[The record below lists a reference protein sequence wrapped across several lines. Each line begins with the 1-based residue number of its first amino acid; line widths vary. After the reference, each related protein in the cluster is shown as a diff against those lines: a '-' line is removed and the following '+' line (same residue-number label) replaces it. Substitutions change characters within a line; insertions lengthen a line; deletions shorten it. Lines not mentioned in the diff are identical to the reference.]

1 MSALAHGNVPAT
13 KRARHQQIA
22 EILAHS
28 DVHAQ
33 TELAT
38 LLAENGVVVNQATLS
53 RDLVELGAVK
63 VRRGDGSLVYAVPG
77 AGGDRSPVAG
87 ESAVF
92 EARLARLCQEILV
105 SAEGSANL
113 AILRTPPGAAQY
125 LASAIDYAAL
135 APVMGSDR
143 RGRHRPR
150 RGPRPGR
157 RRRRRSALPRLHP
170 PPAGRIAPAVTG
182 SRRPIRP
189 RQSLNPQTLICLD
202 QEETL

>member
-1 MSALAHGNVPAT
+1 MTAVTHGSVPAT
-13 KRARHQQIA
+13 KRARHQQIV
-22 EILAHS
+22 EILART

-33 TELAT
+33 TELAA
-38 LLAENGVVVNQATLS
+38 LLAGHGVVVNQATLS

-63 VRRGDGSLVYAVPG
+63 VRRNDGTLVYAVPG
-77 AGGDRSPVAG
+77 EGGDRSPQSG

-135 APVMGSDR
+135 APVMGTIAGDDTVLVVSRDPSGAADVAQRFLDYTR
-143 RGRHRPR
+143 RHSPD
-150 RGPRPGR
+150 
-157 RRRRRSALPRLHP
+157 H
-170 PPAGRIAPAVTG
+170 
-182 SRRPIRP
+182 
-189 RQSLNPQTLICLD
+189 D
-202 QEETL
+202 D

>member
-1 MSALAHGNVPAT
+1 MSTLAHGNVPAT

-135 APVMGSDR
+135 APVMGTI
-143 RGRHRPR
+143 
-150 RGPRPGR
+150 
-157 RRRRRSALPRLHP
+157 
-170 PPAGRIAPAVTG
+170 AGDDTVLVVARDPVGAADVAQRFLDYT
-182 SRRPIRP
+182 RRPLTP
-189 RQSLNPQTLICLD
+189 TTPHPQTLNDLD
-202 QEETL
+202 QEENL

>member
-1 MSALAHGNVPAT
+1 MRALAHGNVPAT

-135 APVMGSDR
+135 VPVMGTIAGDDTVLVVAR
-143 RGRHRPR
+143 D
-150 RGPRPGR
+150 
-157 RRRRRSALPRLHP
+157 
-170 PPAGRIAPAVTG
+170 PAGAADVAQRFIDYT
-182 SRRPIRP
+182 RRPFNS
-189 RQSLNPQTLICLD
+189 QTHNPQTMNRLD
-202 QEETL
+202 QEENL

>member
-1 MSALAHGNVPAT
+1 MSALAHRNVPAT

-135 APVMGSDR
+135 APVMGTIAGDDTVLVVAR
-143 RGRHRPR
+143 D
-150 RGPRPGR
+150 
-157 RRRRRSALPRLHP
+157 
-170 PPAGRIAPAVTG
+170 PAGAADVAQRFLDYT
-182 SRRPIRP
+182 RRQPIE
-189 RQSLNPQTLICLD
+189 QPQPPNRL
-202 QEETL
+202 QEENL

>member
-33 TELAT
+33 TELAS

-135 APVMGSDR
+135 TPVMGTIAGDDTVLVVSRD
-143 RGRHRPR
+143 
-150 RGPRPGR
+150 
-157 RRRRRSALPRLHP
+157 
-170 PPAGRIAPAVTG
+170 PAGAADVAQRFLDYT
-182 SRRPIRP
+182 RRPVPAPNPNPHDLIPQNLTRP
-189 RQSLNPQTLICLD
+189 E
-202 QEETL
+202 QEENL

>member
-1 MSALAHGNVPAT
+1 MSTLAHGNVPAT

-22 EILAHS
+22 EILAHA

-33 TELAT
+33 TELAS

-135 APVMGSDR
+135 APVMGTIAGDDTVLVVSRD
-143 RGRHRPR
+143 
-150 RGPRPGR
+150 
-157 RRRRRSALPRLHP
+157 
-170 PPAGRIAPAVTG
+170 PAGAADVAQRFLDYT
-182 SRRPIRP
+182 RRPVT
-189 RQSLNPQTLICLD
+189 PQTAIPPTLTSPTLTHLD